1 MNKRFAIACS
11 GGVALFAAASAA
23 QGSCGS
29 AFCVLNTNW
38 STQGVASEPGAF
50 RLDER
55 FEFVE
60 QKHLMQGSKR
70 ISQADDTADTT
81 ELRTIN
87 RNLLTTL
94 DYTVSKNW
102 AVSVSVPAVSR
113 SHSHIDDPTGAAG
126 GPTFEKWDFSK
137 VGDSRVLGMYRFDND
152 KNPVVNQGLIFGLKL
167 PTGSYR
173 ISNSDGAVA
182 ERALQPGTGST
193 DAVIGAYYSA
203 PGMGQDS
210 SWFAQALYQQ
220 AIAIKDDF
228 HPGSQFQ
235 VNVGYRQPL
244 AHDFQALVQL
254 NTLIKGRDTG
264 GQAENDLSGS
274 RTVFLSP
281 GLIYS
286 VTHDLQLYSF
296 VQLPIYRFYNG
307 TQLSVDWA
315 FVAGATMS
323 F

>member
-1 MNKRFAIACS
+1 MTNKFTIACS
-11 GGVALFAAASAA
+11 GCLALLLSAGAA
-23 QGSCGS
+23 QASCGS

-60 QKHLMQGSKR
+60 QKHLQSGTKR

-102 AVSVSVPAVSR
+102 AVSVSVPVVSR
-113 SHSHIDDPTGAAG
+113 SHSHIDDPTGAA
-126 GPTFEKWDFSK
+126 TFEKWDFSK
-137 VGDSRVLGMYRFDND
+137 VGDTRVLGMYRFDNE
-152 KNPVVNQGLIFGLKL
+152 KNPVASQGLIFGLKL
-167 PTGSYR
+167 PTGDYR
-173 ISNSDGAVA
+173 VSNADDKEA

-193 DAVIGAYYSA
+193 DLVLGGYYSA
-203 PGMGQDS
+203 PGMHLDS
-210 SWFAQALYQQ
+210 SWFVQALYQQ
-220 AIAIKDDF
+220 AVSTKEEYK
-228 HPGSQFQ
+228 PGNQLQ
-235 VNVGYRQPL
+235 LNVGYRYPL
-244 AHDFQALVQL
+244 GHDWQALLQV
-254 NTLIKGRDTG
+254 NSLIKGKDSG
-264 GQAENDLSGS
+264 ANAEPDLSGS
-274 RTVFLSP
+274 KSVFLSP

-286 VTHDLQLYSF
+286 LTHDFQLYSF

-315 FVAGATMS
+315 FVAGATMR

>member
-11 GGVALFAAASAA
+11 GGIALLVTAGAVQA
-23 QGSCGS
+23 SCGS

-55 FEFVE
+55 FEFVDQE
-60 QKHLMQGSKR
+60 HLQSGTKR

-87 RNLLTTL
+87 RNWVSTL
-94 DYTVSKNW
+94 DYALAKNW
-102 AVSVSVPAVSR
+102 MVSASLPVVDR
-113 SHSHIDDPTGAAG
+113 SHSHIADPTGAA
-126 GPTFEKWDFSK
+126 TFEKWDFTK
-137 VGDSRVLGMYRFDND
+137 VGDTRVLGMYRFDNE
-152 KNPVVNQGLIFGLKL
+152 KNPVVTQGLIFGVKL

-173 ISNSDGAVA
+173 ISNADGAIA

-193 DAVIGAYYSA
+193 DAVLGGYYSA
-203 PGMGQDS
+203 PGIHQDS
-210 SWFAQALYQQ
+210 SWFVQALYQQ
-220 AIAIKDDF
+220 AVSTKEQYK
-228 HPGSQFQ
+228 PGNQFQ
-235 VNVGYRQPL
+235 LNVGYRHPL
-244 AHDFQALVQL
+244 GHNWQALLQV
-254 NTLIKGRDTG
+254 NSLIKGKDSG
-264 GQAENDLSGS
+264 ANAERDLSGS
-274 RTVFLSP
+274 KSVFLSP

-286 VTHDLQLYSF
+286 LTHDLQLYGF

-307 TQLSVDWA
+307 IQLSVDWA
-315 FVAGATMS
+315 FVAGATMR

>member
-11 GGVALFAAASAA
+11 GGVALIAAAGAA

-55 FEFVE
+55 FEFVD
-60 QKHLMQGSKR
+60 QKHLQSGTKR

-102 AVSVSVPAVSR
+102 AVSVSVPVVDR
-113 SHSHIDDPTGAAG
+113 SHSHIADPTGAA
-126 GPTFEKWDFSK
+126 TFEKWDFSK
-137 VGDSRVLGMYRFDND
+137 VGDTRALGMYRFDNE
-152 KNPVVNQGLIFGLKL
+152 KNPVVNYGLMFGLKL
-167 PTGSYR
+167 PTGSHKVA
-173 ISNSDGAVA
+173 NSDGATA

-193 DAVIGAYYSA
+193 DTVIGAYYSA

-220 AIAIKDDF
+220 AIATKDDF
-228 HPGSQFQ
+228 RPGSQFQ
-235 VNVGYRQPL
+235 VNLGYRQPL
-244 AHDFQALVQL
+244 GYDFQALVQL
-254 NTLIKGRDTG
+254 NTMIKGRDTG

-296 VQLPIYRFYNG
+296 VQLPVYRFYNG

-315 FVAGATMS
+315 FVAGATMR

>member
-11 GGVALFAAASAA
+11 GGIALLVTAGAVQA
-23 QGSCGS
+23 SCGS

-55 FEFVE
+55 FEFVDQE
-60 QKHLMQGSKR
+60 HLQSGTKR

-87 RNLLTTL
+87 RNWVSTL
-94 DYTVSKNW
+94 DYALAKNW
-102 AVSVSVPAVSR
+102 MVSASLPVVDR
-113 SHSHIDDPTGAAG
+113 SHSHIADPTGAA
-126 GPTFEKWDFSK
+126 TFEKWDFTK
-137 VGDSRVLGMYRFDND
+137 VGDTRVLGMYRFDNE
-152 KNPVVNQGLIFGLKL
+152 KNPVVTQGLIFGVKL

-173 ISNSDGAVA
+173 ISNADGAIA

-193 DAVIGAYYSA
+193 DAVLGGYYSA
-203 PGMGQDS
+203 PGIHQDS
-210 SWFAQALYQQ
+210 SWFVQALYQQ
-220 AIAIKDDF
+220 AVSTKEQYK
-228 HPGSQFQ
+228 PGNQFQ
-235 VNVGYRQPL
+235 LNVGYRHPL
-244 AHDFQALVQL
+244 GHNWQALLQV
-254 NTLIKGRDTG
+254 NSLIKGKDSG
-264 GQAENDLSGS
+264 ANAERDLSGS
-274 RTVFLSP
+274 KSVFLSP

-286 VTHDLQLYSF
+286 LTHDLQLYGF

-307 TQLSVDWA
+307 IQLSVDWV
-315 FVAGATMS
+315 FVAGATMR